1 MIGFD
6 GDEDACNRA
15 EDAKMLVKLFAN
27 QYVQTYL
34 KAL

>member
-1 MIGFD
+1 MTGFD
-6 GDEDACNRA
+6 GDENACNRA
-15 EDAKMLVKLFAN
+15 EDAETLVKPSAN